1 MYTQKKE
8 ILKKIHAYCQQLDV
22 RYFALDALAR
32 CAQNQTAMTADE
44 IAAPWKIGML
54 RADFDVFQKQ
64 AEAALWTD
72 DTVQIVVYDDLG
84 DDMIAPENGTSFNK
98 NLLYPIK
105 NRRFGDILIW
115 AAADCTLWTARD
127 EADVKQQM
135 HDLLRA
141 FDELCG
147 KAQLEYF
154 AVTDLANGCRMYGD
168 LIPGTAGQTV
178 RVGMLRREY
187 DRLCELVKD
196 YELHSVQ
203 GLGLTVSGGMAS
215 ILVLPYDH
223 LPQDE
228 KERKDFLNQA
238 RKLYNACRNAA
249 AYDAAHPD
257 TAPTAPELY
266 RHLHEHVTRY
276 NDQADEL
283 QRMACMECG
292 LFTVWMKHH
301 FYPTVRRK
309 MADFT
314 LRCPANPYL
323 WAQSTDLAYNEAAS
337 CRKTQ
342 ILKRLNRVL
351 EDHGLTAFP
360 IGDLLVGTV
369 TYADYVPNKP
379 AADWDMALLRKD
391 FEALL
396 TILRSEAA
404 AYGLALQ
411 EYRDE
416 AKRCPKATKT
426 ISLAEAG
433 WPDGFVRL
441 APFDKMPEAYDTQ
454 YAFLRKLN
462 NLNATY
468 KQLAERV
475 ITGSSNLSDKQYRNI
490 LRKYGSEPLLA
501 LYKHIDTLAQS
512 YNDDAD
518 THQYGRM
525 ALEKSKFVKERDLF
539 PLEKTPFRD
548 TQLYRPRDYS
558 VWTPVIDEALQT
570 QVRSI
575 QQADYL
581 LIDKVDEICRKLDIG
596 YFICGGSM
604 LGYMRNGGFI
614 PWDDDIDVAML
625 RKDYDRFIKEA
636 QPYLDDRFFL
646 QTRETD
652 PDIPYLFSKIRL
664 NNTEYITE
672 YNERRPFHKGIC
684 LDIFPFDFIP
694 NDPKEQEKFKNEVLK
709 LSKAHNRIV
718 NNQMPEPIDPVEP
731 RNLKEHYYRAYG
743 KLKRFYFFSQS
754 LKKSQQ
760 AYLDKATSLNDKAEE
775 LGLTTVASFVPSYT
789 YIKLEDLLPYQDVY
803 FDGHLV
809 KIPRR
814 PDVFLTMQYG
824 DYLQLPPKHN
834 QVAHRLVRWSVDVK
848 ADEEKRQNEE

>member
-1 MYTQKKE
+1 MYQRKKE
-8 ILKKIHAYCQQLDV
+8 TLHKIREVCLELGIT
-22 RYFALDALAR
+22 YFALDDLAR
-32 CAQNQTAMTADE
+32 CAQSGTVMPQDAV
-44 IAAPWKIGML
+44 WSIGML
-54 RADFDVFQKQ
+54 RADFVIFQK
-64 AEAALWTD
+64 EAMD
-72 DTVQIVVYDDLG
+72 CGDIQIVVYDQLEN
-84 DDMIAPENGTSFNK
+84 DMIAPENGVAFNK

-105 NRRFGDILIW
+105 NRKLDDILVW
-115 AAADCTLWTARD
+115 VAADPTLWTTTVDKEKKSSMLA
-127 EADVKQQM
+127 
-135 HDLLRA
+135 LLRQA
-141 FDELCG
+141 DQFFRQNKLS
-147 KAQLEYF
+147 YF
-154 AVTDLANGCRMYGD
+154 ALTDLANGCRMYGD
-168 LIPGTAGQTV
+168 LIPGTEAQTL
-178 RVGMLRREY
+178 RIGMLRS
-187 DRLCELVKD
+187 DFTRLLEILPAAGISH
-196 YELHSVQ
+196 EISQ
-203 GLGLTVSGGMAS
+203 GVILTQGDAA
-215 ILVLPYDH
+215 LQVLPYDH

-228 KERKDFLNQA
+228 KERKAFLSQA
-238 RKLYNACRNAA
+238 RRLQESYAKAEPA
-249 AYDAAHPD
+249 
-257 TAPTAPELY
+257 TANELLQ
-266 RHLHEHVTRY
+266 HLRSYATQY

-283 QRMACMECG
+283 QRIACIEGG
-292 LFTVWMKHH
+292 LFTVWMKHQ
-301 FYPTVRRK
+301 FFPVAERK

-314 LRCPANPYL
+314 LFCPANPYL
-323 WAQSTDLAYNEAAS
+323 WAANSDLAYNEAAS
-337 CRKTQ
+337 SRKTE
-342 ILKRLNRVL
+342 ILKRLNKL
-351 EDHGLTAFP
+351 MEDKNITAFP
-360 IGDLLVGTV
+360 IGDLLIGAV

-379 AADWDMALLRKD
+379 EADWDLALLRKEY
-391 FEALL
+391 EALL
-396 TILRSEAA
+396 TTLRAEAA
-404 AYGLALQ
+404 DYGLQLQ

-426 ISLAEAG
+426 VALLES
-433 WPDGFVRL
+433 GFPEGNVRL

-454 YAFLRKLN
+454 YAFLRKLRK
-462 NLNATY
+462 LN
-468 KQLAERV
+468 
-475 ITGSSNLSDKQYRNI
+475 
-490 LRKYGSEPLLA
+490 A
-501 LYKHIDTLAQS
+501 LYKQMAEQEITGTSNLPEQKYRQLQKKYGPDALNTLYRHIDTLAQS

-525 ALEKSKFVKERDLF
+525 ALEKSKFVKESDLF
-539 PLEKTPFRD
+539 PLEKVSFRD
-548 TQLYRPRDYS
+548 TFLNRPRDYS
-558 VWTPVIDEALQT
+558 VWTPVIDEALQH

-636 QPYLDDRFFL
+636 QAYLDDRFFL

-664 NNTEYITE
+664 NNTEYVTE

-684 LDIFPFDFIP
+684 LDIFPFDYIP
-694 NDPKEQEKFKNEVLK
+694 NDPKEQEQFKNEVLK

-743 KLKRFYFFSQS
+743 KLKRFYFFSHS

-760 AYLDKATSLNDKAEE
+760 AYLDKATSLNDKAEQ

-803 FDGHLV
+803 FDGHRV

-848 ADEEKRQNEE
+848 ADEEKRQSEK

>member
-1 MYTQKKE
+1 MYTKKKAL
-8 ILKKIHAYCQQLDV
+8 LKQIHECCQQWGIT
-22 RYFALDALAR
+22 YFALDDLAR
-32 CAQNQTAMTADE
+32 CAQTQTAMTEAQ
-44 IAAPWKIGML
+44 IAAPWRIGML
-54 RADFDVFQKQ
+54 REDYQIFAANADRD
-64 AEAALWTD
+64 LTSGD
-72 DTVQIVVYDDLG
+72 DIAIVVYDPVDSA
-84 DDMIAPENGTSFNK
+84 MIAPENGVAFNK

-105 NRRFGDILIW
+105 NRKLDELLVW
-115 AAADCTLWTARD
+115 VAADCSLWTEQDDASRKRQLL
-127 EADVKQQM
+127 E
-135 HDLLRA
+135 LLRKV
-141 FDELCG
+141 DDLCT
-147 KAQLEYF
+147 AENLDYF
-154 AVTDLANGCRMYGD
+154 SLDLLANGCRMYGN
-168 LIPGTAGQTV
+168 LVPGCACLPH
-178 RVGMLRREY
+178 RIGMLRR
-187 DRLCELVKD
+187 D
-196 YELHSVQ
+196 YERFCVLAKAAGWDAAETPDLTLRAGDSAVQ
-203 GLGLTVSGGMAS
+203 
-215 ILVLPYDH
+215 ILAFDH

-228 KERKDFLNQA
+228 IQRKSFLAQA
-238 RKLYNACRNAA
+238 KQLHG
-249 AYDAAHPD
+249 AYLRSVNHND
-257 TAPTAPELY
+257 TQADQLLKDL
-266 RHLHEHVTRY
+266 RQHLNTY
-276 NDQADEL
+276 NDRADILTRIGCSEGGTFPVL
-283 QRMACMECG
+283 QKSHI
-292 LFTVWMKHH
+292 F
-301 FYPTVRRK
+301 PTVRRS

-314 LRCPANPYL
+314 LRCPANPYI
-323 WAQSTDLAYNEAAS
+323 WAKNTDREYNEAAG

-342 ILKRLNRVL
+342 ILKRLDRL
-351 EDHGLTAFP
+351 MEEKSITAFP
-360 IGDLLVGTV
+360 IGDLLIGAV
-369 TYADYVPNKP
+369 TYADYVPGKP
-379 AADWDMALLRKD
+379 EADWDLALLRPD
-391 FEALL
+391 YERLL
-396 TILRSEAA
+396 TVLRDEAS
-404 AYGLALQ
+404 AYGLQLQ

-416 AKRCPKATKT
+416 SCNCPKSTKT
-426 ISLAEAG
+426 VTLLES
-433 WPDGFVRL
+433 GFPEGHVRL

-454 YAFLRKLN
+454 YAFLRQLRKLN
-462 NLNATY
+462 AQY
-468 KQLAERV
+468 KQLAEQIV
-475 ITGSSNLSDKQYRNI
+475 TGTSTLSGKQYRAL
-490 LRKYGSEPLLA
+490 LRRFGKNPLKA
-501 LYKHIDTLAQS
+501 MYQHIDNLAQR
-512 YNDDAD
+512 YNHDAD

-525 ALEKSKFVKERDLF
+525 ALEKSKFIKERDLF

-548 TQLYRPRDYS
+548 MTLNRPRDYS
-558 VWTPVIDEALQT
+558 VWTPVIDEALQH

-625 RKDYDRFIKEA
+625 RKDYDRFIREA
-636 QPYLDDRFFL
+636 PAYLDERFFL
-646 QTRETD
+646 QTRQSD

-694 NDPKEQEKFKNEVLK
+694 NDPKEQEQFKNDVLK

-743 KLKRFYFFSQS
+743 KLKRFYFFCQS

-760 AYLDKATSLNDKAEE
+760 AYLDKATSLNDKAEQ

-803 FDGHLV
+803 FDGHRV

-848 ADEEKRQNEE
+848 ADEEKRQSEK